1 MRSMLSVERAADI
14 YVFLSYFFLICFKA
28 YHISCSINV
37 YEERAADIFAF
48 VIAEGFRSS
57 RRRRLG
63 CYRLG
68 AEGVFESIH
77 DSCNSFNVDIREGY
91 SLDAPVFINK

>member
-1 MRSMLSVERAADI
+1 MYI
-14 YVFLSYFFLICFKA
+14 YMKGLNIYYILKALIYIY

-37 YEERAADIFAF
+37 YEERATDIFAF
-48 VIAEGFRSS
+48 VIAEGFGSS

-77 DSCNSFNVDIREGY
+77 DSCNSFNVDIREGD

>member
-1 MRSMLSVERAADI
+1 MLSEELAADVYI
-14 YVFLSYFFLICFKA
+14 FFSNFFVICFKA

-37 YEERAADIFAF
+37 YEERATDIFAF
-48 VIAEGFRSS
+48 VIAEGFGSS

-63 CYRLG
+63 CYGLG

-77 DSCNSFNVDIREGY
+77 DSCDSFNVNIRECY
-91 SLDAPVFINK
+91 SLDAPVFINE

>member
-1 MRSMLSVERAADI
+1 MLSEELAADVYI
-14 YVFLSYFFLICFKA
+14 FFSNFFVICFKA

-37 YEERAADIFAF
+37 YEERASDIFAF
-48 VIAEGFRSS
+48 VIAEGFGSS

-63 CYRLG
+63 CYGLG

-77 DSCNSFNVDIREGY
+77 DSCDSFNVNIRECY